1 VPQPSSQ
8 PAVERISFAIY
19 FAPALITLLV
29 GTNRPNSR
37 ARRVAA
43 LYAPLLHALGA
54 KTQFLDL
61 ADLPADV
68 LEGALYHN
76 TGKHAAFN
84 RLAARLDASDKVVF
98 FVPEY
103 NCSFPGALKL
113 FIDGLPYRGGLR
125 GKKAALVGLGT
136 GSQGGG
142 PALSH
147 LTDVL
152 MYLDAAV
159 LPQRVRLPFIDK
171 ELATEG
177 QLATPLLGQLLREQA
192 AALLAF

>member
-1 VPQPSSQ
+1 M
-8 PAVERISFAIY
+8 
-19 FAPALITLLV
+19 ITLII

-37 ARRVAA
+37 TRRVAN
-43 LYAPLLHALGA
+43 LYASLLHTLGTE
-54 KTQFLDL
+54 TQFLDL
-61 ADLPADV
+61 ADLPADA
-68 LEGALYHN
+68 LESTLYHN
-76 TGKHAAFN
+76 TGKHEAFN
-84 RLAARLDASDKVVF
+84 RLAIGLDASDKVVF

-125 GKKAALVGLGT
+125 GKKVALVGLGT
-136 GSQGGG
+136 GSQGGSL
-142 PALSH
+142 ALSH

-152 MYLDAAV
+152 MYLNSAV

-171 ELATEG
+171 ELTAEG
-177 QLATPLLGQLLREQA
+177 HLATPLLTELLREQA

>member
-1 VPQPSSQ
+1 MSLQ
-8 PAVERISFAIY
+8 IFI
-19 FAPALITLLV
+19 LITLLV

-37 ARRVAA
+37 ARHVAA
-43 LYAPLLHALGA
+43 LYAPLLHALDVE
-54 KTQFLDL
+54 TQFLDL

-76 TGKHAAFN
+76 TGKHDAFN
-84 RLAARLDASDKVVF
+84 RLAARLDASEKVVF

-125 GKKAALVGLGT
+125 GKKVALVGLGI

-142 PALSH
+142 LALSH
-147 LTDVL
+147 LTDIL
-152 MYLDAAV
+152 MYLNSAV

-171 ELATEG
+171 ELTAEG
-177 QLATPLLGQLLREQA
+177 QLVNPLLKDLLHEQA
-192 AALLAF
+192 AALMAF

>member
-1 VPQPSSQ
+1 M
-8 PAVERISFAIY
+8 
-19 FAPALITLLV
+19 ITLLV

-37 ARRVAA
+37 ARRVAN
-43 LYAPLLHALGA
+43 LYDGMLRELGA
-54 KTQFLDL
+54 ETQFLDL
-61 ADLPADV
+61 AELPDAALISALDYDAARHGAF
-68 LEGALYHN
+68 EG
-76 TGKHAAFN
+76 
-84 RLAARLDASDKVVF
+84 LAALLETGAKLVI

-103 NCSFPGALKL
+103 NNTIPGVLKL
-113 FIDGLPYRGGLR
+113 FIDGLPYHAGLR
-125 GKKAALVGLGT
+125 DKKAALVGLSS

-152 MYLDAAV
+152 MYLNSAV

-171 ELATEG
+171 ELTADG
-177 QLATPLLGQLLREQA
+177 QFSTPLLGQLLREQA